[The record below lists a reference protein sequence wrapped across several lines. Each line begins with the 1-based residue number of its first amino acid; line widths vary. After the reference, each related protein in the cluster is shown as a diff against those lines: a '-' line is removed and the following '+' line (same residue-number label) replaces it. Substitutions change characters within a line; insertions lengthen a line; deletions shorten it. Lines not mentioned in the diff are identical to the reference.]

1 MSQSFSLTMS
11 NTRTRVIVFDILALA
26 AIAFLPAISHM
37 LSFPLYLIEPMRIL
51 MILAVAHTSKRNTFI
66 IAAALPILSFV
77 LSSHPAFFK
86 MLLIISELTL
96 NVWLFFYLSEKI
108 GNNFYAA
115 LGSIFA
121 AKIYYYVAKLLMVS
135 IGLIAGDLVATPI
148 YIQAIVA
155 LVLSVYIYFIFGKS
169 AKTE

>member
-1 MSQSFSLTMS
+1 MSQPISLTLD
-11 NTRTRVIVFDILALA
+11 NTRIRAIVFDIIALA

-66 IAAALPILSFV
+66 VAAALPILSFV
-77 LSSHPAFFK
+77 LSSHPVFFK

-96 NVWLFFYLSEKI
+96 NVWLFFYLSKKI

-115 LGSIFA
+115 LASIFT
-121 AKIYYYVAKLLMVS
+121 AKIYYYLIKLLLVS
-135 IGLIAGDLVATPI
+135 AALIEGDLVATPL
-148 YIQAIVA
+148 YLQAIVA
-155 LVLSVYIYFIFGKS
+155 VALSGYIYFIFGK
-169 AKTE
+169 KTTVA